1 MMVGPMV
8 DRMAEMMAGR
18 LFDEMVALLVGM

>member
-1 MMVGPMV
+1 VMVGPMV
-8 DRMAEMMAGR
+8 DRMADMRAGR